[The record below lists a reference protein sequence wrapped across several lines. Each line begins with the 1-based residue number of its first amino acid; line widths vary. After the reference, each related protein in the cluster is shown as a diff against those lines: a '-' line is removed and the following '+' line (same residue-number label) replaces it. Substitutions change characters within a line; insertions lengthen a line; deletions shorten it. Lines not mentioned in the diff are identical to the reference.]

1 MKSNELS
8 LNRLTEGQSV
18 PRPHFGDAS
27 IVFDSDGVFKYIDG
41 NDGAMKLIYPP
52 ANILFLYP
60 DAKISVSS
68 GATGFHIS
76 IISGGTFGSVVDFGI
91 LGPYLQ
97 TYSGS
102 GITSITTFKNISLLT
117 QLKNIGTGAAFV
129 IQNMS
134 LSATTLNQIF
144 TDLPPTT
151 NTATI
156 DVRFNTGSAACDP
169 TIATAKGYIVDR

>member
-41 NDGAMKLIYPP
+41 DDGAMKFIYPP

-60 DAKISVSS
+60 EAKLYASGSS
-68 GATGFHIS
+68 IAFNQ
-76 IISGGTFGSVVDFGI
+76 GSVGTILDFKI
-91 LGPYLQ
+91 LGPYLEQ
-97 TYSGS
+97 FVLASSTTT
-102 GITSITTFKNISLLT
+102 ITILKNVNLLT
-117 QLKNIGTGAAFV
+117 EVKNVGTGAA
-129 IQNMS
+129 ITIGS
-134 LSATTLNQIF
+134 LRSAALLNQFF

-151 NTATI
+151 KTATI
-156 DVRFNTGSAACDP
+156 DARFGPGSATCDP
-169 TIATAKGYIVDR
+169 SIATAKGYIVNR